1 MKRIIAF
8 FSILAISVAAL
19 SGCGATTTIASWTTS
34 GTVTNQSQ
42 DEGWF
47 IAVARANGHIR
58 RDATFTQ
65 GNLDHLFI
73 RSNHTDG
80 EIRLTLIQGDTEIEI
95 ELTPGLDVFPVV
107 SGLQPGTIRLRL
119 DFDNA
124 TDVEVLITW
133 NVRQFF

>member
-8 FSILAISVAAL
+8 FSILAISAAAL
-19 SGCGATTTIASWTTS
+19 SGCGANTTIASWTTS

-65 GNLDHLFI
+65 DNIYHFFI
-73 RSNHTDG
+73 RSSNTGG
-80 EIRLTLIQGDTEIEI
+80 EVRLTLTQGDTEVEFD
-95 ELTPGLDVFPVV
+95 LTGETDVFPIL
-107 SGLQPGTIRLRL
+107 SGFQPGNIRLRL
-119 DFDNA
+119 DFDSA